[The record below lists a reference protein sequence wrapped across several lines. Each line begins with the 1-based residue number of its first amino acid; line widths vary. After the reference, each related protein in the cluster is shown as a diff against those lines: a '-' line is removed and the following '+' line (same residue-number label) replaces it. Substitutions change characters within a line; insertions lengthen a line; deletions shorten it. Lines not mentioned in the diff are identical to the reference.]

1 VQMLHLGRR
10 ALPAIVAAALW
21 TIVPAAQS
29 PAVPAAQAPAPAAAP
44 VLSDAAIEAFLTK
57 AQVVS
62 LRNIGT
68 GTTNSRRATLSD
80 GTLTHDAHV
89 QIVDEQKTD
98 RAARTAGDRT
108 FFDSYRYNIAAY
120 RLARL
125 VGLHNVPP
133 SVERTV
139 DGSRAAV
146 TWWLDDVL
154 MDEKER
160 KEKNTSGSDP
170 VRTGRQIRV
179 MHIWDELI
187 HNTDRNQGNIIWAR
201 DWSLWLIDHTRSF
214 QTVTELMKPGE
225 VIACDTSLLAAMRGL
240 TQASIAKAVGESL
253 TRLEIQA
260 TLSRRDQIVKRL
272 DAIIAKQGEASV
284 LFTLP

>member
-1 VQMLHLGRR
+1 MTRLSRR
-10 ALPAIVAAALW
+10 AVLATFAAALW
-21 TIVPAAQS
+21 TVVPIAQTAA
-29 PAVPAAQAPAPAAAP
+29 PAVTP
-44 VLSDAAIEAFLTK
+44 VLSDAAIEAFLAK
-57 AQVVS
+57 AKVVS
-62 LRNIGT
+62 IKDIGT
-68 GTTNSRRATLSD
+68 GTTRSRRATLSD

-98 RAARTAGDRT
+98 QKARTVGDRT
-108 FFDSYRYNIAAY
+108 FVDSYRYNIAAY

-125 VGLHNVPP
+125 VGLRNVPP
-133 SVERTV
+133 SVERVV

-146 TWWLDDVL
+146 TWWIDDVL

-160 KEKNTSGSDP
+160 KEKNTSGPNP
-170 VRTGRQIRV
+170 VRTGRQIRM

-187 HNTDRNQGNIIWAR
+187 HNTDRNQGNIVWAR

-214 QTVTELMKPGE
+214 QTVTDLMKPEE
-225 VIACDTSLLAAMRGL
+225 VIASEASMLVSLRRL
-240 TQASIAKAVGESL
+240 TEASIAKAVGDSL

-272 DAIIAKQGEASV
+272 DAIIAKEGEVAV
-284 LFTLP
+284 LFTLPR